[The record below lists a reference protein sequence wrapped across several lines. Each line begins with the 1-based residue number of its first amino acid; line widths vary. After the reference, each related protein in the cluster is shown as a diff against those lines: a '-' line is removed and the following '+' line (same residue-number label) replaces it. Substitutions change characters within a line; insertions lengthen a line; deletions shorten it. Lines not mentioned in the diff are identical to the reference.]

1 MDNNNTIIA
10 VCVMCLLM
18 TLIFAC
24 SRGCSKK
31 EEKKVVVTQ
40 PKIFKQE
47 KEEKKYT
54 EKNYS
59 SSSSSSIGSYAKPPA
74 LLSRDDKE
82 RLEKKYKENREKI
95 NKLKKEEIEKQLK
108 DPNLSPVAKEQIKLR
123 TNPSFVKGMYAFKKQ
138 DYKTAINSFNEIV
151 KDPNTSPVSK
161 YFACSQL
168 MEVAKRMKDLDLYFI
183 AARMK
188 AKLEAEE
195 DLSMLGVEKGTFS
208 LEWCA
213 KVENSLRAKNDPKY
227 FDICVE
233 LKLANVTGEVNPK
246 IRQIAE
252 EEVRKD
258 IKFYSK
264 QFKELIE

>member
-1 MDNNNTIIA
+1 MDNNNIIIA
-10 VCVMCLLM
+10 VCVLCLLM
-18 TLIFAC
+18 TLLFAC
-24 SRGCSKK
+24 SRGCSQKTEKK
-31 EEKKVVVTQ
+31 EVVTQ
-40 PKIFKQE
+40 PKIFRPE
-47 KEEKKYT
+47 KEDKHYSENT
-54 EKNYS
+54 YS
-59 SSSSSSIGSYAKPPA
+59 SNSSKSSSYGKPPA

-108 DPNLSPVAKEQIKLR
+108 DPNLSPVAKEQIRLR
-123 TNPSFVKGMYAFKKQ
+123 TNPSFVKGMYAFNKQ

-151 KDPNTSPVSK
+151 KDPNTTPISK

-183 AARMK
+183 AARMR

-233 LKLANVTGEVNPK
+233 LKLANATGEVSPK
-246 IRQIAE
+246 IRRMAE
-252 EEVRKD
+252 EEVKKD